1 MIRTAIC
8 DDDAD
13 FMENFCKSVDGLVT
27 MTEAD
32 MIVESYSDSLD
43 FYEEYLKNP
52 YDIVFLDIEMSG
64 ICGFQIV
71 EKLRIVNDKVTII
84 FVSSH
89 ESYVYRSFVFRP
101 FRFIRKNRYKE
112 ELYEAFVAALQLYKS
127 NTQILKVTL
136 NGKLIPVRID
146 DILFFDVYSHNVF
159 LHMGDKKIIVKKS
172 LQDLESELK
181 SVGFIRIHKSYL
193 VNSRHIYYVK
203 SASVILDDHSTLPL
217 SKHRVKEVKDK
228 LMYLSKLSESW
239 V

>member
-1 MIRTAIC
+1 M
-8 DDDAD
+8 
-13 FMENFCKSVDGLVT
+13 
-27 MTEAD
+27 
-32 MIVESYSDSLD
+32 
-43 FYEEYLKNP
+43 
-52 YDIVFLDIEMSG
+52 
-64 ICGFQIV
+64 
-71 EKLRIVNDKVTII
+71 
-84 FVSSH
+84 
-89 ESYVYRSFVFRP
+89 
-101 FRFIRKNRYKE
+101 
-112 ELYEAFVAALQLYKS
+112 
-127 NTQILKVTL
+127 
-136 NGKLIPVRID
+136 IPVRID